1 MIFFCPHCWSEIQEE
16 TEICPFC
23 GTHIS
28 KESEKSFKDK
38 LISALNHP
46 EPKTRMRAVNILGKL
61 RDRKAAPA
69 LTERLEKEKDAFVLS
84 EIILALGMMNDDSL
98 INELSNFNSKDYPIV
113 VRNAAKKVIT
123 LQSEK
128 RKSYEAR

>member
-1 MIFFCPHCWSEIQEE
+1 MIFFCPHCWNEIREE

-61 RDRKAAPA
+61 GDRKAVPA
-69 LTERLEKEKDAFVLS
+69 LTERLEREKDAFVLS
-84 EIILALGMMNDDSL
+84 EIIMALGMMNDNSL
-98 INELSNFNSKDYPIV
+98 IDALSNYNSNDYPIV

-128 RKSYEAR
+128 RGSDESR